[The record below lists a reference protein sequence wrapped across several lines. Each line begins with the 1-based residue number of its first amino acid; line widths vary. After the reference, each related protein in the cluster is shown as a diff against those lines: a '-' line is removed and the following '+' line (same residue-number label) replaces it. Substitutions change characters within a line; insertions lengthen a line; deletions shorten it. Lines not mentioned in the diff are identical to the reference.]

1 VEKCVCLSHD
11 VHVVN
16 ATWWA
21 AMKIKTGIG
30 DLVRRIGDDQAQ
42 VEYSVARRSGG
53 QVTPY
58 AICIKHVEE
67 TRSMVFPV

>member
-1 VEKCVCLSHD
+1 VEKRVCFSRD

-21 AMKIKTGIG
+21 PMRIKTGIG

-42 VEYSVARRSGG
+42 VGYSVARRSGG
-53 QVTPY
+53 
-58 AICIKHVEE
+58 
-67 TRSMVFPV
+67 